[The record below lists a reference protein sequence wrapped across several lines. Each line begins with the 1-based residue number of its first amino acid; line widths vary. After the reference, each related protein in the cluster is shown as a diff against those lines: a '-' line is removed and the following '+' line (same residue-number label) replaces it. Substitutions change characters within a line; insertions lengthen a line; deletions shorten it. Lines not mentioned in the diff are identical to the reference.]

1 MCAVLVLTSV
11 LVAAPAAAQSKPIDL
26 TPKPIDLTVGYQS
39 RASCFDCGPTGGFSA
54 EVGRSIAPR
63 WNWVGAFDTSHQ
75 RLDDKHV
82 SWLTF
87 FGGGARWNPR
97 VSANGVKPFA
107 QVLVGATRRTVDVDD
122 FGSLSAV
129 KFAVG
134 LDGGVVVPLNQNT
147 SLVGELGLRRIQT
160 AVGTNITPR
169 MVIGVRRS
177 VGTNRAL
184 SNGSRDPGTCP

>member
-1 MCAVLVLTSV
+1 MDLVTTVAVDLYKECALLVLTSL

-26 TPKPIDLTVGYQS
+26 TIGYQS
-39 RASCFDCGPTGGFSA
+39 RVSCFDCGPTGGFSA
-54 EVGRSIAPR
+54 ELDRSIAPR

-75 RLDDKHV
+75 RLDGTHV
-82 SWLTF
+82 SSLTF

-97 VSANGVKPFA
+97 VSANRVKPFA

-122 FGSLSAV
+122 FGSLSEV

-134 LDGGVVVPLNQNT
+134 LDGGVVLPLNQSA

-160 AVGTNITPR
+160 PLRTNITPR
-169 MVIGVRRS
+169 MVIGVRWS
-177 VGTNRAL
+177 VGAK
-184 SNGSRDPGTCP
+184 